1 MKRMTSR
8 AGARRPWWFAAALAA
23 SPLIAVGCKP
33 SGAAPPGAGEQA
45 IADAVFD
52 VLSADRETYA
62 EEVVHRLQNVEKVF
76 KASEQWRDDKL
87 LPLPAQMF
95 RMGAER
101 ARKRSQRVSY
111 ALLSLWPIN
120 KQNGARTDAE
130 KQGLQAVIDHPD
142 KPFYRDEELAGTRYL
157 TAVYPDKAVSQ
168 ACVGCHNAH
177 GDSPRKDFKVGEVM
191 GGVVIRIAKR

>member
-1 MKRMTSR
+1 MKRTTSR
-8 AGARRPWWFAAALAA
+8 AGARRPWWLAA
-23 SPLIAVGCKP
+23 TLVAGPLIAVGCKP
-33 SGAAPPGAGEQA
+33 SGAAAPGVGEQA

-76 KASEQWRDDKL
+76 KASERWREDKL

-111 ALLSLWPIN
+111 SLLSLWPIN
-120 KQNGARTDAE
+120 KQNGAHTDAE
-130 KQGLQAVIDHPD
+130 KQGLQAVVDHPEQA
-142 KPFYRDEELAGTRYL
+142 FYKDEELAGARYL
-157 TAVYPDKAVSQ
+157 TAVYPDRAVSQ
-168 ACVGCHNAH
+168 ACVNCHNGHAE
-177 GDSPRKDFKVGEVM
+177 SPRKDFKIGQVM
-191 GGVVIRIAKR
+191 GGIIVRVARR

>member
-8 AGARRPWWFAAALAA
+8 TGARRPWCLAVALVAG
-23 SPLIAVGCKP
+23 PLIAVGCKP
-33 SGAAPPGAGEQA
+33 SGAAAPGVGEQA

-76 KASEQWRDDKL
+76 KASEQWREDKL

-130 KQGLQAVIDHPD
+130 KQGLQAVIDRPEQA
-142 KPFYRDEELAGTRYL
+142 FYKDEELAGARYL
-157 TAVYPDKAVSQ
+157 TAVYPDRAVSQ
-168 ACVGCHNAH
+168 ACVNCHNAH
-177 GDSPRKDFKVGEVM
+177 GDSPRKDFKMGQVM
-191 GGVVIRIAKR
+191 GGIVVRVARR

>member
-1 MKRMTSR
+1 MGRMTSR

-23 SPLIAVGCKP
+23 SPLIAAGCKP
-33 SGAAPPGAGEQA
+33 SGAAAPGGGEQA

-76 KASEQWRDDKL
+76 KASERWRDDKL

-101 ARKRSQRVSY
+101 ARKRSHRVSY

-130 KQGLQAVIDHPD
+130 KQGLQAVVDHPD
-142 KPFYRDEELAGTRYL
+142 KPFYKDEELSGTRYL
-157 TAVYPDKAVSQ
+157 TAVYPDRAVSQ

-177 GDSPRKDFKVGEVM
+177 ADSPRKDFKLGDVM
-191 GGVVIRIAKR
+191 GAVVVRVAKR